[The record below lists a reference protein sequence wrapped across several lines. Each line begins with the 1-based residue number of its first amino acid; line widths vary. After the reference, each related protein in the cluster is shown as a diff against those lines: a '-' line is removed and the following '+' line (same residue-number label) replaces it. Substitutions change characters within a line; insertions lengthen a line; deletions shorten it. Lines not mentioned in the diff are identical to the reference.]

1 MSSLQIGLIGAG
13 VVLVAGVIAYNGWQ
27 ERRYRRSIEA
37 ARGTDRMAADAGV
50 DTRVEPTLHDR
61 DQGAQPAQ
69 VSADAGPALRGGG
82 MPGSASFEAPVDAIA
97 PPPALEG
104 AAPYG
109 DADTDAAIA
118 SQAAIAASQGLA
130 RTGPALREAP
140 AAATGGAARGAAAP
154 APDREIECMIVL
166 QPVAPVTA
174 GALAAGLHARL
185 GKPLRWF
192 GRSDAQGAWQRLAS
206 DTQGRHAEVVA
217 CMLLA
222 DRNGAASRAQL
233 EAFSRVVGD
242 IAPTLPAAFVPPDV
256 DREAARAEALD
267 RLCADLDVQIGL
279 TVQKPEPG
287 AIAGTRLRGVAE
299 ASGFHLVPSGR
310 FEFVSEDTGAVLYAL
325 QNLRPEP
332 FTAESLRLTATHGVV
347 FLLDVARVAD
357 PARVFDQM
365 KMAARRMAATLGGEL
380 VDDNRRTLDD
390 AALALIRDQ
399 VQAAADALRAVH
411 IEPGSARALALFG
424 A

>member
-13 VVLVAGVIAYNGWQ
+13 VLLVAGVIAYNGWQ
-27 ERRYRRSIEA
+27 ERRYRRSVEA
-37 ARGTDRMAADAGV
+37 TRTPDRISADPGA
-50 DTRVEPTLHDR
+50 DTRVEPTLHTQ
-61 DQGAQPAQ
+61 DQAAEASEASHDADPAFRGAGRHE
-69 VSADAGPALRGGG
+69 VT
-82 MPGSASFEAPVDAIA
+82 SFEAPLDVIA
-97 PPPALEG
+97 PPPALAAGSDTETGMAAG
-104 AAPYG
+104 AAP
-109 DADTDAAIA
+109 
-118 SQAAIAASQGLA
+118 QAAFPASQGA
-130 RTGPALREAP
+130 EPD
-140 AAATGGAARGAAAP
+140 AAAAGVAAGGRGAS
-154 APDREIECMIVL
+154 APDREIECMIAL
-166 QPVAPVTA
+166 QPVAPVTS

-192 GRSDAQGAWQRLAS
+192 GRSGAQGAWQRLAS

-222 DRNGAASRAQL
+222 DRNGAASRAQI
-233 EAFSRVVGD
+233 ETFSRVVGE

-287 AIAGTRLRGVAE
+287 AIPGTRLRGVAE
-299 ASGFHLVPSGR
+299 AWGFHLVPAGR
-310 FEFVSEDTGAVLYAL
+310 FEFVGEDTGTVLYSL

-332 FTAESLRLTATHGVV
+332 FSVESLRLTATHGVV

-365 KMAARRMAATLGGEL
+365 KMAAKRMAATLGGEL
-380 VDDNRRTLDD
+380 VDDNGRPLDD
-390 AALALIRDQ
+390 AALAVIRDQ
-399 VQAAADALRAVH
+399 VQAAADALLSVH